1 MEVNKKNFPKLMQ
14 DNDVVFI
21 SHLEG
26 VIEAVDELCSL
37 EITKQTNAYK
47 FRIAPSTAQYTNML
61 IEEII
66 KYNNLFGIK
75 IDFSKSIKTTAIISF
90 TIELKN

>member
-1 MEVNKKNFPKLMQ
+1 MEINRKSFPKIMQ
-14 DNDVVFI
+14 DNDAIFI
-21 SHLEG
+21 SQLEG
-26 VIEAVDELCSL
+26 VIESIDEFCSL

-47 FRIAPSTAQYTNML
+47 FRIAPSTSQYTNML

-75 IDFSKSIKTTAIISF
+75 IDFSKSIKTTAVIAF
-90 TIELKN
+90 TITLN